1 MIGLAVILATACS
14 SSDLDGEESERSS
27 DRSTTSST
35 EPGSSTEPPSAD
47 ADDPD
52 GDADSEGDG
61 QDEDGD
67 GSAVL
72 RGPELAERLA
82 ELPGQLAIGNGPA
95 IAVAR
100 PDGEALQVI
109 SEENE
114 NSAQPT
120 WSNDGTALAW
130 SAASPRRQVV
140 LVQSFG
146 EDGRPEGDPEVSEAE
161 GFPIFYLQWSNDD
174 QGLTF
179 LRSSP
184 EPGQVE
190 FGFLEPGGPAE
201 PAARDT
207 PFFVSWAPSSDRVLA
222 HVGQRTVELHD
233 PTAPDEDPIE
243 VLAQGDDYSAP
254 VWIDDQRVLVI
265 ADDAL
270 AILTL
275 DDGTIEPIEPAEG
288 PARFVL
294 SPDRRLVAF
303 RLLNERSSGPLTASF
318 GSPGEAPTGTASP
331 DTSPDDGPDAA
342 SPEDAPDDAVADE
355 GGLMVI
361 DLETGLRQVL
371 ADDTVAAWEWSPDGS
386 RLAWLSLPTGG
397 PRIGHWNFW
406 SVDGSDLAIS
416 RTPDFGLSR
425 KYAEV
430 YLPFFAQYGQSVTG
444 WAPDSSAF
452 AFAGNVAGERGVWVQ
467 LIDDLAEAQQVSGG
481 DVVTWGPGPT
491 PNPGGGVSAA

>member
-1 MIGLAVILATACS
+1 MVGLAMILAAACS
-14 SSDLDGEESERSS
+14 SSDPDPGESDRTS

-35 EPGSSTEPPSAD
+35 APAPSITAPSIQGDDEPDDRSGGS
-47 ADDPD
+47 
-52 GDADSEGDG
+52 
-61 QDEDGD
+61 
-67 GSAVL
+67 VL
-72 RGPELAERLA
+72 RGPELAERFA
-82 ELPGQLAIGNGPA
+82 ELQGQLALGNGPA
-95 IAVAR
+95 VAVAR

-109 SEENE
+109 SQENE
-114 NSAQPT
+114 TAAQPT
-120 WSNDGTALAW
+120 WSHDGAALAW
-130 SAASPRRQVV
+130 SSVSPSRQVV
-140 LVQSFG
+140 VVQGFG
-146 EDGRPEGDPEVSEAE
+146 EDGLPDGEPQVSEAE
-161 GFPIFYLQWSNDD
+161 GFPIFYLQWSDDD
-174 QGLTF
+174 QGLAF
-179 LRSSP
+179 LRSSL

-233 PTAPDEDPIE
+233 PAAPDDDPIE

-254 VWIDDQRVLVI
+254 VWIDDERALVV

-270 AILTL
+270 AILTV
-275 DDGTIEPIEPAEG
+275 DDGTIEPIEPADG
-288 PARFVL
+288 PVRFVL
-294 SPDRRLVAF
+294 SPDRRRVAF
-303 RLLNERSSGPLTASF
+303 RLLNERSSGPLTASL
-318 GSPGEAPTGTASP
+318 GSAD
-331 DTSPDDGPDAA
+331 DT
-342 SPEDAPDDAVADE
+342 ADE
-355 GGLMVI
+355 DGLMVI

-371 ADDTVAAWEWSPDGS
+371 ADDSVVAWEWSPDGS

-430 YLPFFAQYGQSVTG
+430 YLPFFAQFGQSVTG

-467 LIDDLAEAQQVSGG
+467 LIDDRAEAQQVSAG
-481 DVVTWGPGPT
+481 DFVTWGPGPT
-491 PNPGGGVSAA
+491 PNPGGGASAA